1 MMFLT
6 FVVWAQTLRMN
17 KSGQQKSIEVLCDVK
32 NADIKR
38 DQQDEN
44 LGF

>member
-1 MMFLT
+1 MFFDICGLSSDSEDEQ
-6 FVVWAQTLRMN
+6 VRAA
-17 KSGQQKSIEVLCDVK
+17 KSIEVLCDVK